1 MPDNEFYKNQ
11 YASLVGA
18 IDRAITALDNDSPF
32 KARTILLKAIQE
44 CEEAYIQEKG
54 ERKTRIP
61 EKWYPRL
68 F

>member
-1 MPDNEFYKNQ
+1 MPDNEFYKKQ

-32 KARTILLKAIQE
+32 KARIILLKAIQE

-54 ERKTRIP
+54 E
-61 EKWYPRL
+61 
-68 F
+68 